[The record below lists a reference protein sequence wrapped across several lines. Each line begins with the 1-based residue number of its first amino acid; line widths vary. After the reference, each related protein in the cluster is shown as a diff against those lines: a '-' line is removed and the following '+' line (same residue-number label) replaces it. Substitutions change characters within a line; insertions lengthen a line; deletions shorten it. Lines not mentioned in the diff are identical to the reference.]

1 MLRAAASCFSL
12 LLQEA
17 CDGCAAS
24 AAEGARITA
33 AALESTAGMSCKMEG
48 EAAEEEALCQGM

>member
-1 MLRAAASCFSL
+1 V
-12 LLQEA
+12 QEA